1 MVDLLLDL
9 TAYIRS
15 KGVAS
20 ETPIF
25 SDFSPS
31 TPDSVI
37 VLAEYSGTPSFT
49 SEACVRSVQ
58 VTVRDR
64 DAELARQK
72 AWEIYKVLNVP
83 EDRIIYFTTSRWAI
97 VTPRQTPFKIGVD
110 EQNRILWGFNL
121 AVTTYED

>member
-1 MVDLLLDL
+1 MADLLLDL
-9 TAYIRS
+9 TAYIQS
-15 KGVAS
+15 KGVVGQ
-20 ETPIF
+20 TPIF

-31 TPDSVI
+31 TPDSVV
-37 VLAEYSGTPSFT
+37 VLAEYSGTPSFA

-58 VTVRDR
+58 VMVRDR

-83 EDRIIYFTTSRWAI
+83 EDRIIYFTASRWAI
-97 VTPRQTPFKIGVD
+97 VIPRQTPFKIGVD
-110 EQNRILWGFNL
+110 EQNRILWGFNI